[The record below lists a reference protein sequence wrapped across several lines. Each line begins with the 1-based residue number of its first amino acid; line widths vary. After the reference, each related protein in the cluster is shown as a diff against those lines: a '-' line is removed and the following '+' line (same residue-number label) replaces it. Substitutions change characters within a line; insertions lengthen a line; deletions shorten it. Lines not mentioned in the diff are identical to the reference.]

1 MNRQPQSQ
9 PLQPSAEEETR
20 HLQALA
26 SYQQALE
33 AQQEDRCQ
41 ELQRQH
47 PELAAEFRSLEILHR
62 LCEQQPERAL
72 PRAEADIQTQLLKRQ
87 PSLSS
92 PGVSTDA
99 ELPVERIGPYRLLEQ
114 VGRGGMGVV
123 YRAYQE
129 NLERTVALKMLAPGR
144 TALDYLQRFR
154 QEVRAMAGLS
164 HPHVVAVFDAGEVLG
179 RPYLVMEFVEGQT
192 LQEYLEQ
199 HGPLEPE
206 QAARFV
212 AQVAQAVEFLH
223 QKGLL
228 HRDLKPSNILLDP
241 SGHVRVTDFGLV
253 AVLER
258 GQAHDAGVLAGTPA
272 YMAPEQV
279 DPQHAPVDQ
288 RSDVYG
294 LGALLYTLLTGQ
306 PPVQGQDLWDTL
318 ARVARWEP
326 RLPSELT
333 PGVPQELERVC
344 MKCLEKHPQDRYLS
358 AQAVAQELQRF
369 LQGEP
374 VEAEPW
380 GWLDRI
386 WRAARREPA
395 LAARWVGVGGFF
407 LAELVPLALG
417 HVEPLVQAFI
427 TAVTVVW
434 LVSAWAFHRWH
445 RRRPEAWHVP
455 LWWSVSE
462 VGLLTLLLLPIGAAA
477 SPMIVA
483 YLVLVVASAL
493 WERVRLVWATA
504 AASALGYAVLVA
516 WFLLVGGAQR
526 QMDPNLDRYL
536 YFLMALLVTAAI
548 VAYQV
553 QRYKSL
559 RRFCQGG

>member
-1 MNRQPQSQ
+1 MNRPSEPRPPQPA
-9 PLQPSAEEETR
+9 AEEEAR
-20 HLQALA
+20 CLQALED
-26 SYQQALE
+26 YQQALE
-33 AQQEDRCQ
+33 AQQWERCRQLQQ
-41 ELQRQH
+41 EH
-47 PELAAEFRSLEILHR
+47 PELASEFRSLEVLYR
-62 LCEQQPERAL
+62 LCEQQP
-72 PRAEADIQTQLLKRQ
+72 AE
-87 PSLSS
+87 PLSS
-92 PGVSTDA
+92 GPDGPQQAPSVEQPPAGSPEG
-99 ELPVERIGPYRLLEQ
+99 ELPVERIGPYRLLER

-129 NLERTVALKMLAPGR
+129 NLDRTVALKMLAPGR
-144 TALDYLQRFR
+144 TGRDYLERFR

-192 LQEYLEQ
+192 LQEYMEQ

-206 QAARFV
+206 QAARLV

-228 HRDLKPSNILLDP
+228 HRDLKPSNILLDS
-241 SGHVRVTDFGLV
+241 SGHVRVTDFGLA

-258 GQAHDAGVLAGTPA
+258 GQARDGGVLAGTPA
-272 YMAPEQV
+272 YMAPEQI

-294 LGALLYTLLTGQ
+294 LGALLYALLTGQ
-306 PPVQGQDLWDTL
+306 PPVQGQDLWETL
-318 ARVARWEP
+318 ARVGRWEP
-326 RLPSELT
+326 RLPSELA
-333 PGVPQELERVC
+333 PGVPQELEQVC

-358 AQAVAQELQRF
+358 ARAVAEELQRF

-380 GWLDRI
+380 GWLDRL

-427 TAVTVVW
+427 TAVTALW
-434 LVSAWAFHRWH
+434 LLSAWAFHRWH
-445 RRRPEAWHVP
+445 RRRPEAWDVP

-477 SPMIVA
+477 NPMIVA

-516 WFLLVGGAQR
+516 WFVIAGGGPR
-526 QMDPNLDRYL
+526 QMDPSWDRYL
-536 YFLMALLVTAAI
+536 YFLMALLVTAAL